1 MAAILPR
8 ATSPV
13 VPASS
18 LRERLEAG
26 EGAICTMV
34 GELRQP
40 SVMQLLANAGYDAV
54 IVDGEHGAF
63 SNETIG
69 DLCRAASLVG
79 VTPIV
84 RVPGLAY
91 EPIAQALDGGAQAVM
106 VPRVTGAADAARA
119 VAFAKYPPVG
129 ERGCAFGRGQTRFRS
144 GPIAETMAAA
154 NRESLVVVQIE
165 TREALAEIDEIT
177 ALPGVE
183 IAFVGPTDLS
193 IALGIAGQ
201 LDHPDLVHAIERVAS
216 SCRNAGIWSALYLG
230 ELELAQRYAST
241 IDLICHSNEVT
252 LLANAATEAVQA
264 IRKAASQKP

>member
-1 MAAILPR
+1 M
-8 ATSPV
+8 TSPV
-13 VPASS
+13 VPTSS
-18 LRERLEAG
+18 LRARLEAG
-26 EGAICTMV
+26 ERAICTMV

-63 SNETIG
+63 ATETIA
-69 DLCRAASLVG
+69 DLCRAASMVG

-106 VPRVTGAADAARA
+106 VPRIESAADAAQA
-119 VAFAKYPPVG
+119 VSFAKYPPVG

-154 NRESLVVVQIE
+154 NRESLVVIQIE
-165 TREALAEIDEIT
+165 TREALAQIDQIV
-177 ALPGVE
+177 ALGGVD

-193 IALGIAGQ
+193 IALGIPGQ
-201 LDHPDLVHAIERVAS
+201 LDDPALVGAIERVAS
-216 SCRNAGIWSALYLG
+216 ACRNAGIWSALYMSD
-230 ELELAQRYAST
+230 LELARRYASS
-241 IDLICHSNEVT
+241 IDLICHSSEAA
-252 LLANAATEAVQA
+252 LLTSAGMAAVET
-264 IRKAASQKP
+264 IRKAAHA

>member
-1 MAAILPR
+1 M
-8 ATSPV
+8 TSPV
-13 VPASS
+13 VPPNT
-18 LRERLEAG
+18 LRARLEAG
-26 EGAICTMV
+26 ERTICTLV

-63 SNETIG
+63 AAETIA
-69 DLCRAASLVG
+69 DLCRAASLLG

-106 VPRVTGAADAARA
+106 VPRIEGAADAARA

-129 ERGCAFGRGQTRFRS
+129 GRGCAFGRGQTRFRG

-154 NRESLVVVQIE
+154 NRESLVVIQIE
-165 TREALAEIDEIT
+165 TVGALAEIDEIA
-177 ALPGVE
+177 ALPGVD

-193 IALGIAGQ
+193 IALGVPGMVTSPTIIA
-201 LDHPDLVHAIERVAS
+201 AIERVAQ
-216 SCRNAGIWSALYLG
+216 SCRAAGKWSAVYSG
-230 ELELAQRYAST
+230 DLESARGYAGSV
-241 IDLICHSNEVT
+241 DLVCHSNEAS
-252 LLANAATEAVQA
+252 LLVGAGQAAIEA
-264 IRKAASQKP
+264 IRAAK